1 MNIEKAEAKSKL
13 IEMSKQN
20 IENKTKKELELKQK
34 QEYVFKK
41 NIYKYNKYNFFFS
54 PLLYTKLY
62 TYVYK
67 HIELLEKRRLILK
80 SLLTPEAHARWSRIA
95 IVKEEQA
102 RKIEDIIIRNSQM
115 GLIYNKIDDDHLIK
129 IIEQINDKIYKKD
142 PVIEI
147 RRRKQF
153 DDDDDFNEEDYM

>member
-1 MNIEKAEAKSKL
+1 
-13 IEMSKQN
+13 
-20 IENKTKKELELKQK
+20 
-34 QEYVFKK
+34 
-41 NIYKYNKYNFFFS
+41 
-54 PLLYTKLY
+54 
-62 TYVYK
+62 
-67 HIELLEKRRLILK
+67 
-80 SLLTPEAHARWSRIA
+80 
-95 IVKEEQA
+95 
-102 RKIEDIIIRNSQM
+102 M

>member
-34 QEYVFKK
+34 QEY
-41 NIYKYNKYNFFFS
+41 
-54 PLLYTKLY
+54 
-62 TYVYK
+62 
-67 HIELLEKRRLILK
+67 
-80 SLLTPEAHARWSRIA
+80 
-95 IVKEEQA
+95 
-102 RKIEDIIIRNSQM
+102 NSQM

-142 PVIEI
+142 PVIE
-147 RRRKQF
+147 
-153 DDDDDFNEEDYM
+153 